1 MSTLAAMQPVPPNDF
16 HARARNPID
25 LPGIFD
31 PQPPAYL
38 RRNGTVHH
46 RDRLLAEDNARQDAR
61 ESALESALEYDRLE
75 WHPAAI
81 DVALER
87 ECLSQIEQ
95 TIGEALNA
103 LERRASQNYAEG
115 RQPYERAPDPTRGE
129 EGPQP
134 DQVCIELDALLEAA
148 GAFAP
153 VPVAERFEPPHVWPR
168 KLALHVIKFA
178 IRQANGLS
186 TAREQ
191 RRRID
196 QRARANTAAAGGI
209 GALKATGRT
218 SAKGE
223 VRSNLPRDGAEDARL
238 VRAQRRHAV
247 QRLRR
252 KGLDLSGRIAAQEL
266 HQRRLREAL
275 R

>member
-1 MSTLAAMQPVPPNDF
+1 MQPVPPNDS

-61 ESALESALEYDRLE
+61 ENGLETHSFFRPDLTLAEGLD
-75 WHPAAI
+75 
-81 DVALER
+81 
-87 ECLSQIEQ
+87 
-95 TIGEALNA
+95 A

-115 RQPYERAPDPTRGE
+115 RQPYKRAPDPTRGE

-134 DQVCIELDALLEAA
+134 DQTCIELDALLEAA

-247 QRLRR
+247 QRMRR
-252 KGLDLSGRIAAQEL
+252 DYVPRQWEILASRTRDVAKLPLFSFYY
-266 HQRRLREAL
+266 
-275 R
+275 

>member
-1 MSTLAAMQPVPPNDF
+1 VSTLAAMQTDST
-16 HARARNPID
+16 R
-25 LPGIFD
+25 LPSLFD

-38 RRNGTVHH
+38 RRNGTVRH
-46 RDRLLAEDNARQDAR
+46 RDRLLAEDNARQDAH
-61 ESALESALEYDRLE
+61 ENGLETHAFFRPDLTLVEGLD
-75 WHPAAI
+75 
-81 DVALER
+81 
-87 ECLSQIEQ
+87 
-95 TIGEALNA
+95 A

-134 DQVCIELDALLEAA
+134 DQTCIELDALLEAA

-153 VPVAERFEPPHVWPR
+153 VPVAERFEPPYVWSR
-168 KLALHVIKFA
+168 RLSVHVIRWA
-178 IRQANGLS
+178 TRQANGLS

-191 RRRID
+191 RRRIG
-196 QRARANTAAAGGI
+196 QRARANTVAAGGI

-238 VRAQRRHAV
+238 VSAQRRHEV

-252 KGLDLSGRIAAQEL
+252 QYGDCEAIRGWIAGCL
-266 HQRRLREAL
+266 
-275 R
+275 